1 MSRTANIRWRVQDE
15 RELLSVARDFNRK
28 LDRLIEKNP
37 KIASVLPQF
46 YNPSTQQL
54 ESYVDINNLKSI
66 IDSRKDYNRIINM
79 LKRFLKEGA
88 EEIVDAPTNEYG
100 ARTTKWHIQEMGR
113 LVSTV
118 NKKKK
123 ARLEDIKAIEMMNA
137 EGDLGYTIGERFGM
151 GTAARNQLNPSR
163 AYTPSQNQSDINYKL
178 GSLMRQSG
186 TNYYN
191 KKDAELKSNFIRE
204 LQRNYDRDDVKEVI
218 SAVKNMDNDLF
229 VMKFEAHGDKME
241 QVYPPERGTP
251 EYYANVEEL
260 KGYWLH
266 TDAIELSPAI
276 TATLLN
282 M

>member
-1 MSRTANIRWRVQDE
+1 MSRTSNIRWRIQDE

-151 GTAARNQLNPSR
+151 GTASRNQLNPSR